1 MACGSRSFGIRKRGA
16 PVTVLSSPS
25 TVVRRFLEEVVCT
38 EDRSA
43 RHSYRS
49 IKCLIAE
56 GNVYEFKDR
65 VVVRLFP
72 EDEIWVAESS
82 AFISRGY
89 GNTESEALDMLYA
102 RFDADYQRLA
112 GAEPTD
118 LSPDAKEAKQKLDRL
133 VASVA

>member
-1 MACGSRSFGIRKRGA
+1 
-16 PVTVLSSPS
+16 
-25 TVVRRFLEEVVCT
+25 
-38 EDRSA
+38 
-43 RHSYRS
+43 
-49 IKCLIAE
+49 
-56 GNVYEFKDR
+56 
-65 VVVRLFP
+65 LFP